1 MMNLSIS
8 LELGIVLIV
17 QFVTIVAFFT
27 SLKERVKRLES
38 DVIKVQNDIEETKEK
53 HELIARIDAKLDM
66 LIRQLNVK
74 QG

>member
-1 MMNLSIS
+1 MNFSIS
-8 LELGIVLIV
+8 FELGLVLIV

-38 DVIKVQNDIEETKEK
+38 DVIKVQDDIEDAKEK
-53 HELIARIDAKLDM
+53 HELITRIDVKLDM
-66 LIRQLNVK
+66 LMRQLNVK